1 MFSIPH
7 IAIIFVVA
15 LVVFGPEKLP
25 ELARNLGKVMGEFR
39 RATGEL
45 RSTFEGH
52 MRDLER
58 EAELRS
64 VRERAAAQ
72 ATSAPSLP
80 DTSANSPDALAPA
93 PLDLQQPRDP
103 APGTV
108 ATNHPYAPEIP
119 SSTTEGQEQ
128 LPFDTKQLRF
138 SETPDSLDASAADRA
153 ADSHPEKV
161 TDGRT
166 GPA

>member
-64 VRERAAAQ
+64 VREKAAVQAAA
-72 ATSAPSLP
+72 TPSLP
-80 DTSANSPDALAPA
+80 DTAPSSPDALPPA
-93 PLDLQQPRDP
+93 PLDLQQAREP
-103 APGTV
+103 AAGTV
-108 ATNHPYAPEIP
+108 ATNHPYAPDT
-119 SSTTEGQEQ
+119 SSSASEGQEQ
-128 LPFDTKQLRF
+128 LPFGDRQLRF
-138 SETPDSLDASAADRA
+138 GETPDPLDAPVADRA
-153 ADSHPEKV
+153 AASHPEKV
-161 TDGRT
+161 TDGRN

>member
-64 VRERAAAQ
+64 VREKAGSQAAAVPSQ
-72 ATSAPSLP
+72 PDTAPS
-80 DTSANSPDALAPA
+80 SSDALPPA
-93 PLDLQQPRDP
+93 PLDLMQPRDP
-103 APGTV
+103 SPGTV
-108 ATNHPYAPEIP
+108 ATHHPYAPEN
-119 SSTTEGQEQ
+119 SSSVGESQEQ
-128 LPFDTKQLRF
+128 LPFEDKQLRF
-138 SETPDSLDASAADRA
+138 GETPDPLDAPAGNPAADPNPA
-153 ADSHPEKV
+153 KV
-161 TDGRT
+161 TDGRN
-166 GPA
+166 GSA